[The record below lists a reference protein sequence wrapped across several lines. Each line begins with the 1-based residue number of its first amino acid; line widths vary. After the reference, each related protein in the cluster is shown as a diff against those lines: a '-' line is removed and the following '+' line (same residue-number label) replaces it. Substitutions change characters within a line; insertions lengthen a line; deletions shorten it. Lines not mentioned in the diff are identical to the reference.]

1 MTQVTGTLTLP
12 DGTPAAGASVVFEL
26 VGADR
31 AFVPDDDETVLKQQ
45 PTITTDE
52 NGQYLIDLPGNATL
66 DPPGTR
72 WRRTV
77 SMGRQRSFSDD
88 LIVPVNGGPYD
99 EHDLLAAP
107 LVPVP
112 SIAASNLITASR
124 NGPGQT
130 INAASVFNVYPVD
143 GTTITIDTP
152 LDFMVELR
160 GRITVR
166 HDDENFSSVVVAIA
180 PPGETLVGGHV
191 GQQTYAVTG
200 EQGIPGTVTSTVQ
213 ARLDPGITGS
223 WQLYVTSV
231 KPGNVTVVAN
241 GAELA
246 AYRV

>member
-52 NGQYLIDLPGNATL
+52 NGQYVIDLPGNATL

-88 LIVPVNGGPYD
+88 LIVPVNGGPYN
-99 EHDLLAAP
+99 EHDLLASP

-112 SIAASNLITASR
+112 STAASNLIISSR
-124 NGPGQT
+124 SGADQT
-130 INAASVFNVYPVD
+130 VDVANALFVYGVD

-160 GRITVR
+160 GRVNVR
-166 HDDENFSSVVVAIA
+166 HEDEDFANVGLQIA
-180 PPGETLVGGHV
+180 PPGQTVVGGHV
-191 GQQTYAVTG
+191 GQIGYALTG
-200 EQGIPGTVTSTVQ
+200 EKGESSTATITAQ

-223 WQLYVTSV
+223 WQLYVTSF
-231 KPGNVTVVAN
+231 KPGDVIVVA

>member
-52 NGQYLIDLPGNATL
+52 NGQYTIDLPGNATL
-66 DPPGTR
+66 DPPATL

-77 SMGRQRSFSDD
+77 SMGRHRSFSDD
-88 LIVPVNGGPYD
+88 LIVPVSGGPYD

-112 SIAASNLITASR
+112 SAAATNLTTASR
-124 NGPGQT
+124 CGAGQT
-130 INAASVFNVYPVD
+130 INVASVFNVYAVA
-143 GTTITIDTP
+143 GTTITIDRP
-152 LDFMVELR
+152 RDFMVELR

-166 HDDENFSSVVVAIA
+166 HDDEDFASVVVAIA

-200 EQGIPGTVTSTVQ
+200 EKGIPGTVTSTVQ

-223 WQLYVTSV
+223 WQLYITAT
-231 KPGNVTVVAN
+231 KAGNVTVITN